1 MAAALA
7 RSLHSTQ
14 DPLPLIDD
22 PWGERLVP
30 ESILDRLVAAFSAGL
45 SDEERAEAEQR
56 PPLEVLHRSV
66 RVMPAYT
73 NVVVRTRFT
82 EEVLAQTIARGV
94 RQYVVVG
101 AGLDSYAL
109 RRPDTSDVRVFEVDH
124 PATQA
129 FKRQRFADL
138 GIEAPGSLALL
149 PADLAEE
156 RLTSVLGGSSFDAT
170 APAFFAWLGVTM
182 YLTREANLAALR
194 AIAECASTGSELVF
208 SYLDHA
214 VFGGGRGEGAEQ
226 AFEHGQGAVTSLGE
240 PWVSG
245 FDPAAIGTELGE
257 LGFDLLEDVSDVEL
271 LDRYDPEGRNGLL
284 PSDAGRLAHVR
295 KL

>member
-1 MAAALA
+1 MAAA
-7 RSLHSTQ
+7 
-14 DPLPLIDD
+14 
-22 PWGERLVP
+22 
-30 ESILDRLVAAFSAGL
+30 
-45 SDEERAEAEQR
+45 EQR
-56 PPLEVLHRSV
+56 SPLEVLHRSV

-82 EEVLAQTIARGV
+82 EQALTRSITRGV

-109 RRPDTSDVRVFEVDH
+109 RRSDTSDVTVFEVDH
-124 PATQA
+124 TATQA
-129 FKRQRFADL
+129 FKRQRFVDL

-214 VFGGGRGEGAEQ
+214 VFGGGRNAESEK
-226 AFEHGQGAVTSLGE
+226 AFEHGQSAVTSLGE

-245 FDPAAIGTELGE
+245 FDPETIGAELDE
-257 LGFDLLEDVSDVEL
+257 LGFELLEDVSDVEL
-271 LDRYDPEGRNGLL
+271 LDRYDPDGRNGLL
-284 PSDAGRLAHVR
+284 PSDVGRICHVR
-295 KL
+295 MR